1 MIFKGLGVAVIT
13 PFTKSL
19 DIDFVAFNKIISN
32 LIENGADYLV
42 LMGTTAESPTLNKQE
57 KRQLIDAAIEIN
69 QARIPIVV
77 GIGGNNTMEVA
88 KDFKTFDFAGVSGIL
103 SVSPY
108 YNKPSQQ
115 GIYNHYKILAEATDV
130 PIIMYNVPGRTSS
143 NMTAETSLRLAHD
156 FQNIVAVKEAS
167 GDLEQI
173 MQIIKNKPTDF
184 MVISGD
190 DLLALPQMAIGMDGV
205 ISVIGNAFPFEF
217 SNMLKLASS
226 NINDARLIH
235 YKLQE
240 LIRLIFEEGSPV
252 GIKVLLNQ
260 MNYCDIHVRPPVYK
274 ASDQLIEKMKKEL
287 SLFNA

>member
-19 DIDFVAFNKIISN
+19 DIDFVAFNKIITN

-77 GIGGNNTMEVA
+77 GIGGNNTIEVA

-143 NMTAETSLRLAHD
+143 NMTA
-156 FQNIVAVKEAS
+156 
-167 GDLEQI
+167 
-173 MQIIKNKPTDF
+173 
-184 MVISGD
+184 
-190 DLLALPQMAIGMDGV
+190 
-205 ISVIGNAFPFEF
+205 
-217 SNMLKLASS
+217 
-226 NINDARLIH
+226 
-235 YKLQE
+235 
-240 LIRLIFEEGSPV
+240 
-252 GIKVLLNQ
+252 
-260 MNYCDIHVRPPVYK
+260 
-274 ASDQLIEKMKKEL
+274 
-287 SLFNA
+287 

>member
-19 DIDFVAFNKIISN
+19 DIDFVAFNKIITN

-77 GIGGNNTMEVA
+77 GIGGNNTIEVA

-240 LIRLIFEEGSPV
+240 LIRLIFEEGNPV

-274 ASDQLIEKMKKEL
+274 ASDQLIEKIKKEL

>member
-19 DIDFVAFNKIISN
+19 DIDFVAFNKIITN

-77 GIGGNNTMEVA
+77 GIGGNNTIEVA
-88 KDFKTFDFAGVSGIL
+88 ADFKTFDFAGVSGIL

-274 ASDQLIEKMKKEL
+274 ASDQLIEKIKKEL

>member
-1 MIFKGLGVAVIT
+1 
-13 PFTKSL
+13 
-19 DIDFVAFNKIISN
+19 
-32 LIENGADYLV
+32 DYLV

-77 GIGGNNTMEVA
+77 GIGGNNTIEVA
-88 KDFKTFDFAGVSGIL
+88 ADFKTFDFAGVSGIL

-226 NINDARLIH
+226 NITDARLIH

-240 LIRLIFEEGSPV
+240 LIRLIFEEGNPV

-274 ASDQLIEKMKKEL
+274 ASDQLIEKIKKEL

>member
-1 MIFKGLGVAVIT
+1 
-13 PFTKSL
+13 
-19 DIDFVAFNKIISN
+19 
-32 LIENGADYLV
+32 
-42 LMGTTAESPTLNKQE
+42 
-57 KRQLIDAAIEIN
+57 RQLIDAAIEIN

-77 GIGGNNTMEVA
+77 GIGGNNTIEVA
-88 KDFKTFDFAGVSGIL
+88 ADFKTFDFAGVSGIL

-274 ASDQLIEKMKKEL
+274 ASDQLIEKIKKEL

>member
-19 DIDFVAFNKIISN
+19 DIDFVAFNKIITN

-77 GIGGNNTMEVA
+77 GIGGNNTIEVA

-226 NINDARLIH
+226 NITDARLIH

-274 ASDQLIEKMKKEL
+274 ASDQLIEKIKKEL